1 MARLVIH
8 NINVRL
14 TRQLVSVREDFFVD
28 ENGGRMCCGIDV
40 RIVVRMLEHERILGV
55 YQKIVHI
62 GGLDDAR
69 TLSAPYILK
78 VEVVLGEFNA
88 GPSHVDTQICCGW
101 STQAFAAVKAPLY
114 AW

>member
-1 MARLVIH
+1 MACLVIH

-28 ENGGRMCCGIDV
+28 ENGGRVCCGIDV

-62 GGLDDAR
+62 GALDDAR
-69 TLSAPYILK
+69 TLSAPLVLK

-101 STQAFAAVKAPLY
+101 SSQAFAAVKAPLY
-114 AW
+114 P